1 MKKDSTERGTK
12 PSVRRDIA
20 LFGNMR
26 VMTCAGLLAALSIV
40 LGKFLQ
46 IPNPFQDIIRISFEN
61 TPLIMSGIF
70 FGPCVGLVTGA
81 VADLL
86 GCALYGYSVNPLVTL
101 GAASVGFVAGII
113 SNYIIRRGLLIKT
126 VSAVLFSHVIGS
138 VVIKSVG
145 LAAWYLSTYNMG
157 LTELMLWRLLTY
169 AIIGAAETVIIYA
182 LLRNRG
188 FSSQLERM
196 VRKK

>member
-1 MKKDSTERGTK
+1 MKKGSTERSNT

-26 VMTCAGLLAALSIV
+26 VMTCAGLLVALSIV

-86 GCALYGYSVNPLVTL
+86 GCAEWLLNDEASAFVTGATIPVDGGFLTL
-101 GAASVGFVAGII
+101 GGV
-113 SNYIIRRGLLIKT
+113 
-126 VSAVLFSHVIGS
+126 
-138 VVIKSVG
+138 
-145 LAAWYLSTYNMG
+145 
-157 LTELMLWRLLTY
+157 
-169 AIIGAAETVIIYA
+169 
-182 LLRNRG
+182 
-188 FSSQLERM
+188 
-196 VRKK
+196 